1 MAIVSGINPQD
12 VLMTQM
18 FEGVGHRNY
27 PIPHPSR
34 FYRKLTEENNHNG
47 IDLSS
52 MYNRKHILSL
62 VLKTRRARNK
72 GALVTPEVA
81 SLLSKAGI
89 KLIPTTNLY
98 SSREMGFFTILGI
111 SKQILDADSEIRPT
125 QELTVIGP
133 HRDEFIYDS
142 DYYIAVGTEVIVT
155 TYEGSEDVSLPE
167 IPERVKE
174 VLGNINNTHTK
185 NLLTAQPVFPDLV

>member
-18 FEGVGHRNY
+18 FEGAAHRNH
-27 PIPHPSR
+27 PIPHASK
-34 FYRKLTEENNHNG
+34 FYRRITDANHNG

-52 MYNRKHILSL
+52 VYNRKHTLSL
-62 VLKTRRARNK
+62 VLKTRRARNR

-81 SLLSKAGI
+81 SLLSKTGI

-98 SSREMGFFTILGI
+98 SARELGFFTIFGI
-111 SKQILDADSEIRPT
+111 SKQILDANSEVRPT

-142 DYYIAVGTEVIVT
+142 DYYIAVGTEVVVSS
-155 TYEGSEDVSLPE
+155 YEADEDVSLPE
-167 IPERVKE
+167 IPERVQE
-174 VLGNINNTHTK
+174 VLGSINNSHTR
-185 NLLTAQPVFPDLV
+185 NLLTSHPVFPDLV

>member
-18 FEGVGHRNY
+18 FEGAAYRNY

-34 FYRKLTEENNHNG
+34 FYRKITNENHNG

-52 MYNRKHILSL
+52 IYNRKHTVSL
-62 VLKTRRARNK
+62 VLKTRRARNR

-81 SLLSKAGI
+81 SLLSNAGV

-98 SSREMGFFTILGI
+98 SSREMGFFTIFGI
-111 SKQILDADSEIRPT
+111 SKQILDEDSQSRPT

-142 DYYIAVGTEVIVT
+142 DYYIAVGTEVVVSS
-155 TYEGSEDVSLPE
+155 YEADEDVSLPE
-167 IPERVKE
+167 IPERVQE
-174 VLGNINNTHTK
+174 VLGSINNSHTK
-185 NLLTAQPVFPDLV
+185 NLLTAQPVFNDLV

>member
-1 MAIVSGINPQD
+1 MAIISGINPQD

-18 FEGVGHRNY
+18 FEGVAHRNY

-34 FYRKLTEENNHNG
+34 FYRRITNEDNNG

-52 MYNRKHILSL
+52 MYNRKHIVSL

-89 KLIPTTNLY
+89 KLIPTTNLF

-111 SKQILDADSEIRPT
+111 SKQILDANSEVRPT

-155 TYEGSEDVSLPE
+155 TYNADEDVSLPE
-167 IPERVKE
+167 IPERVRE
-174 VLGNINNTHTK
+174 VLGDINNSHTK

>member
-1 MAIVSGINPQD
+1 MAIVSGINAED

-18 FEGVGHRNY
+18 FEGVAHRNY

-34 FYRKLTEENNHNG
+34 FYRRITNEDSNG

-52 MYNRKHILSL
+52 MYNRKHTMSL
-62 VLKTRRARNK
+62 VLKTRRARNR

-111 SKQILDADSEIRPT
+111 SKQILDANSEVRPT

-142 DYYIAVGTEVIVT
+142 DYYIAVGTEVIVS
-155 TYEGSEDVSLPE
+155 TYNADEDVLLPE

-174 VLGNINNTHTK
+174 VLGDINNSHTK
-185 NLLTAQPVFPDLV
+185 NLLTSQPVFPDLI